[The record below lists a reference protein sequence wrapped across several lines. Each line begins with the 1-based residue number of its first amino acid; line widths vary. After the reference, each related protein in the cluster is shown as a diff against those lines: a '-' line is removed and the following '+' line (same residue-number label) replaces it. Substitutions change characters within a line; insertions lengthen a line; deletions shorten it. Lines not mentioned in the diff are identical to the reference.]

1 MNNLWPLLRLA
12 SPQLPIGA
20 YTYSQ
25 GLESAID
32 QGIVQDA
39 GSARIWLSDQLA
51 INIACFE
58 APLFARMLEAV
69 AQGQWQQ
76 LLSWAEEYIA
86 SRETRELYKESQQM
100 GFSLVQL
107 LNDLPELDEAM
118 RHQLLGFSE
127 PPLPLVWAVA
137 ARVWGLDTRDAL
149 AAWLWGWLEN
159 QLAALMKALP
169 LGQQAAQRLLSQLLP
184 ELDEALETALTCSDE
199 QLANGTLGLSI
210 ASMTHETQYTRLFR
224 S

>member
-1 MNNLWPLLRLA
+1 MNSLWPLLRLA

-32 QGIVQDA
+32 QGIVWDA
-39 GSARIWLSDQLA
+39 DSARLWLSDQLA
-51 INIACFE
+51 MNIACFE
-58 APLFARMLEAV
+58 APLFARMLEAA

-76 LLSWAEEYIA
+76 LFYWAEEYVA
-86 SRETRELYKESQQM
+86 SRETRELYQESRQM

-118 RHQLLGFSE
+118 RHQLLGFVE

-137 ARVWGLDTRDAL
+137 ARTWNLDTRSAV

-184 ELDEALETALTCSDE
+184 ELDEALETALACSDE

-210 ASMTHETQYTRLFR
+210 ASMIHETQYTRLFR